1 MASRTVGM
9 RVDNDNFTSI
19 KSFFSKDR
27 KQIIKSQE
35 FMENDDFF
43 LLPMAIYKKAIDLI
57 PESRLGIIVEDMIKL
72 HNPWTEVPQIIDEL
86 KAWCIYCNAKQHD
99 KLFSCTT
106 SEVNENIEVTWVH
119 HFGVKN
125 NNYSNI
131 MYQALSG
138 NPNYSKD
145 YNVIAG
151 DIGVH
156 SLTLTFEKI

>member
-72 HNPWTEVPQIIDEL
+72 HKPWTEVRQIIDAL

-99 KLFSCTT
+99 
-106 SEVNENIEVTWVH
+106 
-119 HFGVKN
+119 
-125 NNYSNI
+125 
-131 MYQALSG
+131 
-138 NPNYSKD
+138 
-145 YNVIAG
+145 
-151 DIGVH
+151 
-156 SLTLTFEKI
+156 